1 MSSNSDGSQRLLS
14 LVSSL
19 LQTEISKEI
28 LSYKEFIEFMTSERI
43 TFLKI
48 CYLPNSNK
56 IILMTNSEAK
66 EINEKD
72 KCIIFY
78 KNKPCSLRYDE
89 IFTNCD
95 IVFGQDSFSTRLN
108 NEIDANILSYLNYI
122 NKDINIESY
131 IKNFKERIIAIEKKM
146 RKEKIRTNAITEDD
160 YSLIISPEEEI
171 EFWKEYSN
179 LKSNDT
185 RIESILDCFSKIEK
199 YYLPSYEIDPMKT
212 SELFTQIF
220 GCIEDI
226 ILKIKPKVNIE
237 RLKNFLSLSL
247 DYFSNQIIILVNVLD
262 KDGTPEA
269 LNKIYELQNGLNF
282 CLERIKLLNKLY
294 FNKNEFNIQGS
305 LCDKAIKKV
314 KEILE
319 VKKLIKDVNKLM
331 PEIKLEMIKETINK
345 DGSNEDSLKLIDSS
359 LDKVSKEII
368 NKLNENVFDSGNH
381 VIMILRDLNNWKDV
395 LNRLTF
401 RSITA
406 EKRNKI
412 LLDLNKYL
420 NELNQIYENKQRNAS
435 NVLDEENEDR
445 LSDKNIIGVSPILS
459 MIISL
464 HSLKQKC
471 QNIISLSQYVLN
483 DLKDYSQLRDTATT
497 LIKKIDKFIEDLIGE
512 WNNSFM
518 GIKDELAK
526 IGTDLIE
533 IDKKTG
539 FLKVNFSEKLFQLIQ
554 DSRLLAEYG
563 YQNKINKELSK
574 ANEEGKKILKNAISM
589 KQTANFYNS
598 LSSQVIPSQKP
609 MLVKCAKEFE
619 NNLVYATQK
628 YKSKEGKIDLEN
640 YVHMI
645 QTAGNNLNEEI
656 KKLKKAHNGIL
667 DLLCQLFNYD
677 LISTKYKWR
686 ELLQRAKD
694 IYLDVSKN
702 YDPSLTL
709 EWKNHW
715 NFQLYKILKIQ
726 YSVSLDKFYSFVT
739 EVPCEFIIKHRM
751 LELSP
756 PIEEIKKSI
765 YKEINKFLSIPNEI
779 RNFIEDEE
787 NDKSYYHTIV
797 EENNS
802 QIFKLYEQLN
812 ISITKLHNLKKKL
825 SEIVGLAYLD
835 FEPYIEKNFTVIED
849 WKYNYDL
856 IKQKRRE
863 IEKLPNIIKI
873 DCFKISVTTY
883 KSFTDD
889 AFEKIFDSLSSTLK
903 QYLQRTSRIVDDFIK
918 DSMEKMFK
926 KANNFQEVLERKKN
940 FIELSKKRFEYKKKC
955 KECEDMNYLLIELSG
970 QSMNLSGL
978 NNRWQNFDN
987 EMNKFSDTLEEQK
1000 QNIKKEQD
1008 TKLTELT
1015 TQLDKFYSKFTA
1027 SIPPDNFMPD
1037 KDTDISSIAK
1047 EVKDVYNSWDN
1058 LDKNFTDTIEEMKNF
1073 ELEIGVD
1080 LSKYKEI
1087 KEKVDKNKEKWNL
1100 LFDFNEGLENLNKEE
1115 WLGIRHKSFGMLQ
1128 DFIYSWQDKLK
1139 KVEKNFIYFHLTNQL
1154 ESYKQSL
1161 PVYKYLIGD
1170 NFERDHWKSL
1180 FNMLGFDNKITKE
1193 NLIFGNFI
1201 EKTNELIEN
1210 QNKIKELFQ
1219 RAQGE
1224 ILIRNAMSELT
1235 AWFETAEFH
1244 FTENINQ
1251 TNKRKTPLIK
1261 DWKEL
1266 ISDISDKQ
1274 ALLVSVKTSEYFSRF
1289 EDQIN
1294 QYEIKFSN
1302 LDEWLTNLNLIQR
1315 KWVYLDPIFSRGAL
1329 PSEQS
1334 RFKKIDDEFR
1344 NILNILFTNKR
1355 VATIFTIIGIQ
1366 NTLNMLID
1374 QLEKCQKA
1382 LNDYLEDKRNKFAR
1396 LYFIGDD
1403 DLLEFLA
1410 NGKDRAVIK
1419 NNLNKLYQGITQL
1432 TISENNEINEIIAG
1446 NGEKVKLD
1454 NKITIGDELEKWL
1467 RELTNEMNK
1476 TLEHSFMSTI
1486 SDYIKK
1492 SIEFGYLDTYP
1503 CQICMLIEMVK
1514 FYLYTEK
1521 YLKNNNIK
1529 AVNDN
1534 CKNLI
1539 QNLTVIQ
1546 AKSGTDNIKLFKIK
1560 NVMLD
1565 LIHNREVSDK
1575 LLKENVTDNT
1585 HWLWFSQLK
1594 YIVKNRE
1601 LTIGMCDGNFLYT
1614 YEYQGSG
1621 QKLVHTPLTD
1631 KCYLTLT
1638 QSLRLGYGG
1647 NPYGPAGTGKTESV
1661 KALGQAF
1668 GRQVLV
1674 FNCDEGI
1681 DFKAMGRIFIGLVKS
1696 GAWGCFDEF
1705 NRLLEEQLS
1714 AISIQI
1720 QIIQFALKNRKDII
1734 DLLNLKVKVD
1744 FNSAIFVTMNPAAK
1758 GYGGRSKLPDNL
1770 KILFRPVAMSVPDNL
1785 QIAQTLLYAE
1795 GFKNGDILSKKVTT
1809 LFTLCKQGLSYQ
1821 QHYDWGL
1828 RSLKTI
1834 LTVASQQI
1842 QLYINEGKVASYEE
1856 ETSILIKAIRINVL
1870 SKLTFSDSQLFN
1882 LLIQDVFPGIDMS
1895 DIVYDNLNKALM
1907 ESYKDLHYEFID
1919 SQFKKVVQFYE
1930 ACRQR
1935 MGVVIVGPSGC
1946 GKSAIWKLLEDSFHK
1961 LNQKIVVHII
1971 NPKAMDRKLLLGYMN
1986 HDTGEFTYGVLTKCA
2001 REIEKEPSDVKCWI
2015 ICDGDVDP
2023 EWIEA
2028 LNSVLDDNRLMTMQ
2042 NGERI
2047 HFGNNV
2053 NFIFETDSLR
2063 FASPATVSRMGIIYM
2078 NQEDLDINSI
2088 YNSWI
2093 NKTLPEKGDVIKS
2106 WFSNY
2111 FEEIY
2116 KNYRETYKLQLDTTN
2131 YGSINNFLSIF
2142 SQIFKDPNINPANIS
2157 KIGFVDAIIK
2167 GLGDNLTFDDR
2178 KKFAMN
2184 VYQVCGERPSNLSN
2198 ILDVYYDSK
2207 TQNLISYEYSQ
2218 VDNEITDIKQFIN
2231 GYPLIKTTSV
2241 QCNLDTLKIWLENN
2255 EPFIVVGPEGAGKSL
2270 LITYLIS
2277 QMRSCQMT
2285 TLNCTSQTSSTHIIQ
2300 KLVQNCTMSNTSKGK
2315 CLRPRN
2321 CAKLILFLKDI
2332 NLPKPD
2338 KYNTIRLIAF
2348 LQNIVAYQ
2356 GFYDENL
2363 EFVHL
2368 ERIQIIASM
2377 NPSSTVGRFEI
2388 TTRFTGNVRML
2399 FLDYPSYDEMNM
2411 IYTEY
2416 LKAILS
2422 SETLGK
2428 FNKLSSLL
2436 AECSLNIYN
2445 NIKASFTFDMY
2456 HHYIF
2461 TPRDISNWLI
2471 GLLRYECKTQDDLVK
2486 VWGYECIR
2494 IFKDR
2499 LVGKESKQKFDQI
2512 LMNELSKITSKISL
2526 KEKIDTQKL
2535 KTTIFTSLN
2544 SNNNILIEV
2553 TPEDYK
2559 DILGKGQLVYE
2570 RENDELYM
2578 TYFEENL
2585 HNCKALDRIITKD
2598 YNNLLLIGNYGIGRK
2613 KSLRIVSTVKNYEFF
2628 SLSLTK
2634 NYNIKDFKKSIKDLF
2649 NLLINDNRPTIFL
2662 IEMYHIVIP
2671 EIMEYIN
2678 SLLCSGEVPSLF
2690 NKEEQEVF
2698 LGQLA
2703 SEFKEQNEIKSLYD
2717 FYTERIRKN
2726 LKIAILL
2733 DHDDKDFNNIILNNP
2748 AIVTHC
2754 NVVWFDKPTNRYLSE
2769 IINEHLKSSF
2779 VSMIKNG
2786 LTEKQELMSYVKA
2799 LVEFYNI
2806 CSNNN
2811 VVVSLGKFVQFL
2823 LIFKNLIKDKLS
2835 NTLEEKNHLENGLNK
2850 LEEAEKYVGTLKEKS
2865 NKQKLEIEEKQNEAK
2880 KSLNQ
2885 ITESM
2890 TLSKSKKEQLNVL
2903 NKEIIEEKGKVE
2915 KHKTKVE
2922 EELRDVMPEVE
2933 KAQSL
2938 VKKIDSGALAEIT
2951 VYFRKPLLPQEVYY
2965 ILKAMLQLI
2974 GYNDLSEYQVK
2985 QTFNMKAIS
2994 SLQAFNIRKLSAQ
3007 NAEKISS
3014 YVKSNPSC
3022 FNKANVERINLNLAK
3037 ISEFIKA
3044 VLKFY
3049 EVKLKIRPLEQALE
3063 DAEKKLD
3070 LSQKEVDKNTAEI
3083 DAIEK
3088 KVKEYEE
3095 TYAKLTGEAEIL
3107 KRDLK
3112 STEELLAKAES
3123 LFGKLK
3129 GEKDR
3134 WKQQIQDLVINNEMI
3149 PFNTLLSS
3157 AFMTFLGYYNES
3169 IRDKLYKEWTNALD
3183 FGKHEN
3189 HTCKLIEFLL
3199 KESEILKLKFDGLP
3213 TDTLSIE
3220 NAIIINNSIR
3230 TVLLIDPVSK
3240 ASKWFKETIAKK
3252 TTQFEV
3258 VSLHDE
3264 KILTNIEL
3272 AMRFGKTLLITDI
3285 DKIESFLIPLIRGD
3299 KYKRGPTNV
3308 MRLGEKVIEIH
3319 DNFKLYISTRDSS
3332 LEISNNVLCSMSVV
3346 NFTVTKSGLESI
3358 LLGLTIDIE
3367 QPELEKQ
3374 KNILL
3379 EEQDKIKL
3387 ELNEV
3392 EKKLLE
3398 ELIHLEG
3405 NLLENQK
3412 LISSL
3417 EESKAKSMKSE
3428 EILKQSLERSKEIE
3442 NKRDIYK
3449 HLSEK
3454 ATSIYILLQDLYK
3467 INPMYRFDLDNFM
3480 ELFKNTIKKESTNK
3494 FSNIDAKL
3502 KKYVESLIRVS
3513 FIYYSRSLF
3522 KSDLLVFGLYYV
3534 KTIFDDGTE
3543 EYNQKWNFL
3552 LGNLDTSGSGGS
3564 PPSWLPEERRVF
3576 YNTLD
3581 NYFHKLANIISNN
3594 EKWFRSDLPEEEFD
3608 TLHNANDL
3616 SELDKVLMIQVIR
3629 PDRMESALKNFICS
3643 MLNINSIVPTQM
3655 TMNNYLEVNQDNKI
3669 PIMFLTT
3676 LGSDPSKDLEELAVK
3691 EVGRDNYI
3699 EIPLGSGDNDY
3710 IGKVI
3715 KESAEKG
3722 QWVTLKN
3729 IHLAFSWLPTLEK
3742 EIKSINNPHEKFRLF
3757 LTTESHPKFSPI
3769 LLQSCIKYTY
3779 ETPPGVKKNM
3789 ERIYQQWSVDL
3800 FKNITEPRL
3809 FQALFSMA
3817 FIHAILQERRTYIP
3831 QGWSKFYEFSY
3842 SDLKVSTER
3851 MVEYLQKG
3859 DIDSSWENVKGL
3871 IKGTYY
3877 GGRIDNDFD
3886 HQVMCTYIDKIFNK
3900 NILESRGEYILD
3912 NKLLPVIMS
3921 DRENDY
3927 INIINKIP
3935 ENDNPEM
3942 FGLPLN
3948 VDRSVQRY
3956 VSTQVLLKLNSFYSI
3971 SSDMQKF
3978 NKTLWAEKLAPIL
3991 QMWKNIYSEST
4002 MENIKSLAK
4011 KISSKDPMTLYIK
4024 SEGNQ
4029 LYDLT
4034 MKVQICLN
4042 DINNALNKNYII
4054 TSQIINNC
4062 QSLLK
4067 NIIPQEWSNI
4077 WDGPELP
4084 NSYLKSLGKKIKGM
4098 SNYLKNVDGD
4108 NILKKCDINL
4118 SEFLHPEAFINAL
4131 RQKTAREKKIPIDE
4145 LDIIC
4150 DFKETSGEICAKI
4163 TGLFLQ
4169 GADFDGE
4176 KLADILGNQSEIIS
4190 MPKCIFR
4197 FIKGKT
4203 KAENEI
4209 DIPMYEN
4216 LFREHFICSLGLKF
4230 TGQIE
4235 KIILKG
4241 IALCLD
4247 Q

>member
-1 MSSNSDGSQRLLS
+1 
-14 LVSSL
+14 
-19 LQTEISKEI
+19 
-28 LSYKEFIEFMTSERI
+28 MTSERI
-43 TFLKI
+43 SFLKI

-56 IILMTNSEAK
+56 VILMTNSEAK

-72 KCIIFY
+72 KSIIFY
-78 KNKPCSLRYDE
+78 KNRPCPLKYDE
-89 IFTNCD
+89 FFTNCD
-95 IVFGQDSFSTRLN
+95 LVFAQDSFSTRLN
-108 NEIDANILSYLNYI
+108 NEIDANILAYLN
-122 NKDINIESY
+122 NLKGDKNLESY
-131 IKNFKERIIAIEKKM
+131 IKNFKERIIAIEKKL
-146 RKEKIRTNAITEDD
+146 RKEKIKTSAITEDD

-171 EFWKEYSN
+171 EFWKEYAFVKKGDS
-179 LKSNDT
+179 
-185 RIESILDCFSKIEK
+185 RVAAILDCFSKIEK

-220 GCIEDI
+220 GCVEDI
-226 ILKIKPKVNIE
+226 IQNIKPKVNMD
-237 RLKNFLSLSL
+237 RLKHFLSLSL
-247 DYFSNQIIILVNVLD
+247 DYFSNQILICVGLLD
-262 KDGTPEA
+262 KEGTPEA
-269 LNKIYELQNGLNF
+269 LAKILELQNGLNF
-282 CLERIKLLNKLY
+282 CQERIKLLNKIY
-294 FNKNEFNIQGS
+294 FNQKYSIEGTVCQ
-305 LCDKAIKKV
+305 KAIKKV

-331 PEIKLEMIKETINK
+331 PEIKLNSITETINK

-368 NKLNENVFDSGNH
+368 QKLNENVFDSGNH
-381 VIMILRDLNNWKDV
+381 VIMTLRDLNNWKDV
-395 LNRLTF
+395 LNRLAF
-401 RSITA
+401 RSVTA

-412 LLDLNKYL
+412 LMDLNKYL
-420 NELNQIYENKQRNAS
+420 NELNQIYDNKYKNAS
-435 NVLDEENEDR
+435 DLLADDENQDR
-445 LSDKNIIGVSPILS
+445 LSEKNIIGVSPRIS

-471 QNIISLSQYVLN
+471 ENCISLSLNVLN
-483 DLKDYSQLRDTATT
+483 DLKDYQNLRENAQN
-497 LIKKIDKFIEDLIGE
+497 LIKKIEKFIEDIIGE

-518 GIKDELAK
+518 GINDEIPK
-526 IGTDLIE
+526 VGTDLVE

-554 DSRLLAEYG
+554 DARLLTEYG
-563 YQNKINKELSK
+563 YQSKIDQELIK

-589 KQTANFYNS
+589 KQTANFYNG
-598 LSSQVIPSQKP
+598 LSTQVIPSQKP

-619 NNLVYATQK
+619 SNLIYATQK

-656 KKLKKAHNGIL
+656 KTLKKAHNGIL
-667 DLLCQLFNYD
+667 DLLFQLFNYD

-686 ELLQRAKD
+686 EIIQKAKD
-694 IYLDVSKN
+694 IFLDVSKN
-702 YDPSLTL
+702 YESSLTL
-709 EWKNHW
+709 EWKKHW

-726 YSVSLDKFYSFVT
+726 YSVSLNKFYSFVT

-751 LELSP
+751 LELNP
-756 PIEEIKKSI
+756 PIEEVKKSI
-765 YKEINKFLSIPNEI
+765 YKEINRFLSIPNI
-779 RNFIEDEE
+779 INNFISDDEE
-787 NDKSYYHTIV
+787 NEQSYYHTIV
-797 EENNS
+797 DENS
-802 QIFKLYEQLN
+802 PQISKLYEQLN
-812 ISITKLHNLKKKL
+812 ISLTQLNDLKKKL
-825 SEIVGLAYLD
+825 SEVVGLAYLD

-849 WKYNYDL
+849 WKYNFDL

-863 IEKLPNIIKI
+863 IEKLPNVIKI
-873 DCFKISVTTY
+873 DCFKINVTTY
-883 KSFTDD
+883 KSFADD
-889 AFEKIFDSLSSTLK
+889 AFEKIFDSLASTLK
-903 QYLQRTSRIVDDFIK
+903 QYLQRTSRVVDDFVK

-926 KANNFQEVLERKKN
+926 KANNFQEVLDRKKN

-955 KECEDMNYLLIELSG
+955 KECEDMNKLLIELSG

-1008 TKLTELT
+1008 AKLNELLKE
-1015 TQLDKFYSKFTA
+1015 LDKFYSKFTA

-1047 EVKDVYNSWDN
+1047 EVKDVYNQWDKI
-1058 LDKNFTDTIEEMKNF
+1058 DKDFNDIIEEMKNF
-1073 ELEIGVD
+1073 ELPMDVD
-1080 LSKYKEI
+1080 LTNYQQT
-1087 KEKVDKNKEKWNL
+1087 KEKVEKNKSKWNL
-1100 LFDFNEGLENLNKEE
+1100 LFDFNDGLENLSKEE
-1115 WLGIRHKSFGMLQ
+1115 WLGIRHKSFGMMQ
-1128 DFIYSWQDKLK
+1128 DFIFTWHDKTK
-1139 KVEKNFIYFHLTNQL
+1139 KMEKNFIYFHITNQL
-1154 ESYKQSL
+1154 ESFKQSL

-1201 EKTNELIEN
+1201 EKTEQLIEN
-1210 QNKIKELFQ
+1210 QNKIKDLFQ

-1224 ILIRNAMSELT
+1224 ILIRNAMSELQ

-1251 TNKRKTPLIK
+1251 TTKRKTPLIK

-1266 ISDISDKQ
+1266 IGDISDKQ

-1294 QYEIKFSN
+1294 QYETKFSN

-1344 NILNILFTNKR
+1344 NILTTLDTNKR
-1355 VATIFTIIGIQ
+1355 VATIFTIMGIQ

-1382 LNDYLEDKRNKFAR
+1382 LNDFLEDKRNKFAR

-1410 NGKDRAVIK
+1410 NCKDRVVIK

-1432 TISENNEINEIIAG
+1432 TISENNEISEIIAG
-1446 NGEKVKLD
+1446 NGEKVQLG
-1454 NKITIGDELEKWL
+1454 NKVITGDELEKWL
-1467 RELTNEMNK
+1467 RELTDEMNK
-1476 TLEHSFMSTI
+1476 SLSQLFRSTLEE
-1486 SDYIKK
+1486 YVRKP
-1492 SIEFGYLDTYP
+1492 IEFGYLDSYP

-1521 YLKNNNIK
+1521 YIKNKNIK

-1560 NVMLD
+1560 NLMLD

-1575 LLKENVTDNT
+1575 LLAENVSENT
-1585 HWLWFSQLK
+1585 HWLWFSPLK
-1594 YIVKNRE
+1594 YIIQNKE
-1601 LTIGMCDGNFLYT
+1601 LMIAMCDGIFTYT

-1720 QIIQFALKNRKDII
+1720 QIIQFALKNKKDVI

-1744 FNSAIFVTMNPAAK
+1744 FNSAIFVTMNPASK

-1842 QLYINEGKVASYEE
+1842 QLFINEGKIATYEE

-1870 SKLTFSDSQLFN
+1870 SKLTFADAQIFN

-1895 DIVYDNLNKALM
+1895 DIVYENLNKALM

-1946 GKSAIWKLLEDSFHK
+1946 GKSAIWKLLEDAFHK

-2001 REIEKEPSDVKCWI
+2001 REVEKEPSDVKCWI

-2053 NFIFETDSLR
+2053 NFIFETDSLK

-2093 NKTLPEKGDVIKS
+2093 NKTLPEKGEIIQT

-2142 SQIFKDPNINPANIS
+2142 AQIFKDPNVNPATIS
-2157 KIGFVDAIIK
+2157 KIGFADAIIK
-2167 GLGDNLTFDDR
+2167 GLGDNLTIEDR

-2198 ILDVYYDSK
+2198 ILDVYYNQK
-2207 TQNLISYEYSQ
+2207 NQALISYEYDQ
-2218 VDNEITDIKQFIN
+2218 TENEISDVKQFLN
-2231 GYPLIKTTSV
+2231 SYPLIKTTSA
-2241 QCNLDTLKIWLENN
+2241 QCNLETLKIWLNNN

-2270 LITYLIS
+2270 LITHLIS
-2277 QMRSCQMT
+2277 QIRSCQMT

-2300 KLVQNCTMSNTSKGK
+2300 KLIQNCTMSNTSKGK
-2315 CLRPRN
+2315 CLRPRD
-2321 CAKLILFLKDI
+2321 CSKLILFLKDI

-2363 EFVHL
+2363 EFVYL

-2377 NPSSTVGRFEI
+2377 NPSSTVGRYEI

-2399 FLDYPSYDEMNM
+2399 FLDYPSDEEMDL

-2422 SETLGK
+2422 SESLGK
-2428 FNKLSSLL
+2428 LNNLASLLSS
-2436 AECSLNIYN
+2436 CSLNIYKK
-2445 NIKASFTFDMY
+2445 IKENFTFDMY

-2471 GLLRYECKTQDDLVK
+2471 GLLRYECKSPDELIK
-2486 VWGYECIR
+2486 AWGYECIR
-2494 IFKDR
+2494 IFKDK
-2499 LVGKESKQKFDQI
+2499 LVGKEAKNKFDQI
-2512 LMNELSKITSKISL
+2512 LMEELTKISSKVSL
-2526 KEKIDTQKL
+2526 KEKIDMQLL
-2535 KTTIFTSLN
+2535 KSTIYSSLN
-2544 SNNNILIEV
+2544 SSNNTLVEM
-2553 TPEDYK
+2553 TSEDYK
-2559 DILGKGQLVYE
+2559 DLLNKGQLIYE
-2570 RENDELYM
+2570 RENDELHM
-2578 TYFEENL
+2578 SYFDENL
-2585 HNCKALDRIITKD
+2585 QNCKILDRIITKD
-2598 YNNLLLIGNYGIGRK
+2598 YNNLLLIGTYGIGRK
-2613 KSLRIVSTVKNYEFF
+2613 KSLKVVSSFKNYELF
-2628 SLSLTK
+2628 SLTLTK
-2634 NYNIKDFKKSIKDLF
+2634 GYNIKDFKKNIKDLF
-2649 NLLINDNRPTIFL
+2649 NIVVIENRIAVFI
-2662 IEMYHIVIP
+2662 IEMYHIVMP
-2671 EIMEYIN
+2671 EIMEYVN
-2678 SLLCSGEVPSLF
+2678 SLLCSGEVPSLL

-2698 LGQLA
+2698 LGQIS
-2703 SEFKEQNEIKSLYD
+2703 SEFKEQNEDKNLYD
-2717 FYTERIRKN
+2717 FYTHRIRKN
-2726 LKIAILL
+2726 LKICILL
-2733 DHDDKDFNNIILNNP
+2733 DYDDKEFNNIILNNP

-2754 NVVWFDKPTNRYLSE
+2754 NVVWFNQPTNRYLSE
-2769 IINEHLKSSF
+2769 IINEHLKSDF

-2786 LTEKQELMSYVKA
+2786 LAEKEEIKAYVKA
-2799 LVEFYNI
+2799 LVDFYNI
-2806 CSNNN
+2806 CNNEN
-2811 VVVSLGKFVQFL
+2811 VVVSMGKFVQFL
-2823 LIFKNLIKDKLS
+2823 LIFKNIIKNKLS
-2835 NTLEEKNHLENGLNK
+2835 NTLEEKKHLQSGLQK
-2850 LEEAEKYVGTLKEKS
+2850 LEEAENYVGTLKEKS
-2865 NKQKLEIEEKQNEAK
+2865 NKQKVEIEEKQTEAK
-2880 KSLNQ
+2880 KSLTQ
-2885 ITESM
+2885 ITESLA
-2890 TLSKSKKEQLNVL
+2890 LSNTKKEELNVL
-2903 NKEIIEEKGKVE
+2903 NKKINEEKEKVE
-2915 KHKTKVE
+2915 KHKKSVE
-2922 EELRDVMPEVE
+2922 NELREVMPEVE

-2951 VYFRKPLLPQEVYY
+2951 VYFRKPMLPQEVYY

-2985 QTFNMKAIS
+2985 QTFNMKAIL
-2994 SLQAFNIRKLSAQ
+2994 SLQGFNIKKLSAA
-3007 NAEKISS
+3007 NAEKISN
-3014 YVKSNPSC
+3014 YVKSNPNC
-3022 FNKANVERINLNLAK
+3022 FNKSNVERINLNLAK

-3049 EVKLKIRPLEQALE
+3049 DVKLKIRPLEQALE
-3063 DAEKKLD
+3063 EAEQKLD

-3083 DAIEK
+3083 ASIEK

-3112 STEELLAKAES
+3112 STEELLNKAES
-3123 LFGKLK
+3123 LFSKLS

-3134 WKQQIQDLVINNEMI
+3134 WKQQITELEISNEMI
-3149 PFNTLLSS
+3149 PYNSLLSS

-3169 IRDKLYKEWTNALD
+3169 VREKLYKEWTNAIN

-3189 HTCKLIEFLL
+3189 NTKSLINFSL
-3199 KESEILKLKFDGLP
+3199 KESEMLKLKFDGLP

-3230 TVLLIDPVSK
+3230 TVLIIDPVSK
-3240 ASKWFKETIAKK
+3240 ATEWFKKTITQK

-3258 VSLHDE
+3258 ISLHDE

-3272 AMRFGKTLLITDI
+3272 AIRFGKTLLITDI
-3285 DKIESFLIPLIRGD
+3285 DKIESFLVPLIRGD
-3299 KYKRGPTNV
+3299 KFKRGPTNV
-3308 MRLGEKVIEIH
+3308 LRLGEKVIEIH

-3346 NFTVTKSGLESI
+3346 NFTVTRSGLESI

-3374 KNILL
+3374 KNKLL

-3387 ELNEV
+3387 ELSEV

-3428 EILKQSLERSKEIE
+3428 EILKQSLQQSNEIE
-3442 NKRDIYK
+3442 HKRNIYK
-3449 HLSEK
+3449 DLSKK
-3454 ATSIYILLQDLYK
+3454 ATTIYILLQDLFK

-3480 ELFKNTIKKESTNK
+3480 ELFKNTIKAESSSSFN
-3494 FSNIDAKL
+3494 SIEEKL
-3502 KKYVESLIRVS
+3502 KKYTDSLIRTS
-3513 FIYYSRSLF
+3513 FVYFSRSLF

-3543 EYNQKWNFL
+3543 DYNQKWNFL

-3564 PPSWLPEERRVF
+3564 APSWLPEERKVF
-3576 YNTLD
+3576 FNTLER
-3581 NYFHKLANIISNN
+3581 YFPNLSQLIADN
-3594 EKWFRSDLPEEEFD
+3594 EKWYRSDSPEEEFES
-3608 TLHNANDL
+3608 LGRSSANL

-3629 PDRMESALKNFICS
+3629 PDRMESALKNFICA
-3643 MLNINSIVPTQM
+3643 MLNINSIVPTPM
-3655 TMNNYLEVNQDNKI
+3655 TMNKYLEVNKDNKI

-3699 EIPLGSGDNDY
+3699 EIPLGAGDNDY
-3710 IGKVI
+3710 IIKVI
-3715 KESAEKG
+3715 KDSSSKG

-3742 EIKSINNPHEKFRLF
+3742 EIKSLKDPNEKFRLF

-3800 FKNITEPRL
+3800 LNNINQPNI
-3809 FQALFSMA
+3809 FQALFSLA

-3842 SDLKVSTER
+3842 SDLKVSTET
-3851 MVEYLQKG
+3851 MIEYLQKG
-3859 DIDSSWENVKGL
+3859 DNDSSWENVKGL

-3886 HQVMCTYIDKIFNK
+3886 HKVMCTYIDKIFNK
-3900 NILESRGEYILD
+3900 EILETRGQHILD
-3912 NKLLPVIMS
+3912 NRLLPVIIS

-3927 INIINKIP
+3927 LNIIQNIP

-3956 VSTQVLLKLNSFYSI
+3956 VSTQVLLKLNSLYSM

-3978 NKTLWAEKLAPIL
+3978 NKSLWAEKLTPIL
-3991 QMWKNIYSEST
+3991 NMWRSIYNEST
-4002 MENIKSLAK
+4002 IDNMKSLAK
-4011 KISSKDPMTLYIK
+4011 KINSSDPMTLYIK
-4024 SEGNQ
+4024 SEANQ
-4029 LYDLT
+4029 LADLT
-4034 MKVQICLN
+4034 TKVQNCLN

-4067 NIIPQEWSNI
+4067 NIVPEEWSNI

-4098 SNYLKNVDGD
+4098 GNYIRNVEGD
-4108 NILKKCDINL
+4108 NLLKSCDINL

-4145 LDIIC
+4145 LEIVSE
-4150 DFKETSGEICAKI
+4150 FKESGEICARI
-4163 TGLFLQ
+4163 VGLFLQ
-4169 GADFDGE
+4169 GSNFDGN
-4176 KLADILGNQSEIIS
+4176 KLVDISGNQSEIIT

-4197 FIKGKT
+4197 FVKGKQ
-4203 KAENEI
+4203 NNSDEI
-4209 DIPMYEN
+4209 NIPLYEN
-4216 LFREHFICSLGLKF
+4216 LFREHFICQLGLKF
-4230 TGQIE
+4230 QGDIE